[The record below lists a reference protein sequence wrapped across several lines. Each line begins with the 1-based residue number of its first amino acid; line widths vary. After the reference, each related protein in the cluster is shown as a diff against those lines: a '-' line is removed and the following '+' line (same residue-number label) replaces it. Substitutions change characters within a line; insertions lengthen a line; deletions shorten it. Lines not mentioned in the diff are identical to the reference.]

1 MKSLLFT
8 LAVFMLLA
16 QLVSGNLYVKRCLN
30 DVGICKKT
38 CKPEEVRSEHG
49 WVMCGKHKACCVPAD
64 KRSAYPSFCVRSKT
78 TKTSTV
84 TATATATATTATA
97 TATTATTATTLMMS
111 NGLMSSMTTMAA
123 TPVSPTT

>member
-30 DVGICKKT
+30 DIGICKKT
-38 CKPEEVRSEHG
+38 CKPEEVRSENG
-49 WVMCGKHKACCVPAD
+49 WAMCGKHRACCVPAD
-64 KRSAYPSFCVRSKT
+64 KRSAYPSFCVRAKT
-78 TKTSTV
+78 TRTSTV
-84 TATATATATTATA
+84 TATATTT
-97 TATTATTATTLMMS
+97 TTLMS
-111 NGLMSSMTTMAA
+111 NALMSSMTTMAA

>member
-30 DVGICKKT
+30 DIGICKKT

-49 WVMCGKHKACCVPAD
+49 WVMCGKRKACCVPAD
-64 KRSAYPSFCVRSKT
+64 KRSAYPSFCVHSKT
-78 TKTSTV
+78 TKTP
-84 TATATATATTATA
+84 
-97 TATTATTATTLMMS
+97 LMIS
-111 NGLMSSMTTMAA
+111 NGLISLMTTMAA

>member
-30 DVGICKKT
+30 DIGICKKT
-38 CKPEEVRSEHG
+38 CKPEEVRSENG
-49 WVMCGKHKACCVPAD
+49 WVMCGKHRACCVPAD
-64 KRSAYPSFCVRSKT
+64 KRSAYPSFCVRAKT
-78 TKTSTV
+78 TRTSTV
-84 TATATATATTATA
+84 TATATTT
-97 TATTATTATTLMMS
+97 TTTTTLMMT
-111 NGLMSSMTTMAA
+111 NALMSSMTTMAA

>member
-64 KRSAYPSFCVRSKT
+64 KRSAYPSFCVL
-78 TKTSTV
+78 

>member
-1 MKSLLFT
+1 M
-8 LAVFMLLA
+8 
-16 QLVSGNLYVKRCLN
+16 KRCLN
-30 DVGICKKT
+30 NVGICKKT

-64 KRSAYPSFCVRSKT
+64 KPSAYPSFCVRSKT

-84 TATATATATTATA
+84 TA
-97 TATTATTATTLMMS
+97 TATTATTLMMS

>member
-30 DVGICKKT
+30 DIGICKKT

-49 WVMCGKHKACCVPAD
+49 WVMCGKRKACCVPAD
-64 KRSAYPSFCVRSKT
+64 KRSAYPSFCVHSKT

-84 TATATATATTATA
+84 TARA
-97 TATTATTATTLMMS
+97 TATTATTATAATPLMIS
-111 NGLMSSMTTMAA
+111 NGLISLMTTMAA

>member
-1 MKSLLFT
+1 M
-8 LAVFMLLA
+8 AVR
-16 QLVSGNLYVKRCLN
+16 SGNFYVKRCLN
-30 DVGICKKT
+30 DIGICKKT

-49 WVMCGKHKACCVPAD
+49 WVMCGKRKACCVPAD

-84 TATATATATTATA
+84 TATATATTATA
-97 TATTATTATTLMMS
+97 ATPLMIS
-111 NGLMSSMTTMAA
+111 NGLISSMTTMAA